1 MRKATD
7 ATLDAFRRIA
17 MKETRL
23 FIALM
28 LLLAA
33 APLSALTTE
42 KTPDTKTP
50 ETAQRKE
57 QYEKSMEERLRKI
70 CRELDELKGK
80 AANMTEE
87 ARKEMNR
94 YLEDA
99 EKKQKAA
106 FRKLEEMRRESQKEW
121 KEFIGE
127 MNAAMDEF
135 EKAYKKAKSH
145 LKK

>member
-7 ATLDAFRRIA
+7 ATLDALRRIA

-33 APLSALTTE
+33 PLSALTTE
-42 KTPDTKTP
+42 KTPGTKAP
-50 ETAQRKE
+50 ETAQQKE

-70 CRELDELKGK
+70 GRELDELKGK
-80 AANMTEE
+80 ATNMTEE

-106 FRKLEEMRRESQKEW
+106 SRKLEEMRRESQKNGKISPTRW
-121 KEFIGE
+121 TRRWMSSIRRMQKQ
-127 MNAAMDEF
+127 N
-135 EKAYKKAKSH
+135 H
-145 LKK
+145 T

>member
-17 MKETRL
+17 MKEARL

-42 KTPDTKTP
+42 KTPGTKAP
-50 ETAQRKE
+50 ETAQQKK

-70 CRELDELKGK
+70 GRELDELKGK

-106 FRKLEEMRRESQKEW
+106 SRKLEEMRRESQKKW
-121 KEFIGE
+121 KEFTDE
-127 MNAAMDEF
+127 MDAAMDELD
-135 EKAYKKAKSH
+135 KAYAKAKAH